1 MGLSLRPLKKIGEKI
16 GGSNSFLADVFSANT
31 QADIGRRVAAGQSS
45 DYTQQQQQKGVAGR
59 SIAVNP
65 IQRAVVTARGIG
77 EGIIQS
83 PVQLGN
89 WATSTMQQGTKDY
102 VGAQKAQLGL
112 QDTQAQ
118 IIATQGRIIK
128 DPTTSILAKQRAQR
142 LLNLM
147 GQQSNETFGNIKEQQ
162 TKQLSNLD
170 TRKNL
175 AAGASTVFDLAT
187 LGVGS
192 GAQAGLKTAA
202 KEGVGA
208 FAKVAA
214 KEGAK
219 AAGTGA
225 VSGALS
231 PIVSKG
237 KDATAKE
244 ILTGAATGAAVGG
257 ILPVAQYGAT
267 KVIGGV
273 IKGTEKTHLK
283 ATMSP
288 EDYKAWE
295 SLVISRA
302 NAEGKGN
309 TQLVAAFDEKIN
321 RIHDKYTRGEDGFIK
336 NPLANDAP
344 QVGKTEAPIVTPKQ
358 KPVVSSIAQ
367 GRVES
372 AIPGQ
377 ASTRAREAFVPE
389 QAKPVVNLNQ
399 VDALPSNM
407 RGGTGKVYQ
416 REMNIGNYALNESDA
431 QTLAEMAGKDVT
443 TLTNE
448 DVKRAAQFVG
458 VDNTKL
464 TDREM
469 QAVLAGRLN
478 QSREVTANINELG
491 RLKAAGASEEE
502 LLAAAKRARESVA
515 IDQSQKSFA
524 GRQLQA
530 ERILKTELSP
540 EDKFVR
546 LLVTS
551 GADPN
556 KIDKVLI
563 GLDISTPEAA
573 IKAWRSVVP
582 ATAGDWMTKYRYTN
596 MLSSPITHI
605 VNATSNLTGVAG
617 IRPIHQAFTATVDA
631 LRAGATGTARKEFFG
646 EIPAYYKGAVGEI
659 HNAVSSAF
667 ESMKRFSD
675 YKNVDMVGDMN
686 TPLAIGG
693 VKGTADAAL
702 SFIPKLLNAGDVL
715 FSKIAAGGEAGSLAY
730 KAAQGVDVG
739 DIASQATAKAEHTL
753 FRSKLGSKDQGY
765 ILQAIDTIPQLLNT
779 ARRSN
784 NPIVRNVSSFAF
796 PFVATPTNIFKQGI
810 EYSPFGITTLAGNAN
825 KTAQAAKALMGTTA
839 VAMAAGAF
847 AANDAITGAEPQDA
861 AQRDAFRA
869 EGKLPYAVKIGGHW
883 FQYSKLHPAIA
894 FNFATVAAVK
904 QALDNNTIDQS
915 QGDKIMSMVGG
926 VLGFYRDQSYVKGLG
941 DFVSTLQGIDTS
953 SAGNLIS
960 SVAGSTVSQALPLQ
974 SFNNWLGRL
983 INDTQTKVDYSA
995 DFIHQTA
1002 QRLFKD
1008 YPLGDKATGAPQ
1020 RMNPYTGEPIPVQN
1034 RGINAVSPVKV
1045 GTDMG
1050 YGNTTGLNVAERQ
1063 MMQGQQ
1069 DPQQFRSD
1077 LMYQKGIDKLDK
1089 RVRDSV
1095 TSDAGIKQG
1104 ASGKFYAKV
1113 NNKVETYDTQQE
1125 ADMAVAKDAF
1135 KKSDKK
1141 IQTVGDTVFYK
1152 IKDGTVKDEPKVR
1165 YDSAQEIAKIDLELD
1180 RTKRANDVNK
1190 WADAAQKKWDA
1201 LEKKKSLYDPET
1213 EADEITKLTNAQED
1227 LQAQADKYAE
1237 YGGFTKG
1244 KSGGKNGGLGISTAS
1259 MGVSVTPT
1267 GKTGRP
1273 SVSAKGGQ
1281 LRSVAA
1287 RTTSTKPRVTS
1298 KRSKV

>member
-31 QADIGRRVAAGQSS
+31 QADIQRRQAAGQPAS
-45 DYTQQQQQKGVAGR
+45 YVQQQQQKGVAGR
-59 SIAVNP
+59 SIATNP
-65 IQRAVVTARGIG
+65 MQRAVVTARGIG
-77 EGIIQS
+77 EGITQ
-83 PVQLGN
+83 PFLQLSS
-89 WATSTMQQGTKDY
+89 ATAATTPTQKNAY
-102 VGAQKAQLGL
+102 KAQLGL
-112 QDTQAQ
+112 QNTQAQ
-118 IIATQGRIIK
+118 IIASQGKILR
-128 DPTTSILAKQRAQR
+128 DPTSSMLAKQRAQR
-142 LLNLM
+142 LLKQM
-147 GQQSNETFGNIKEQQ
+147 GAQSNETFGQVKEQT
-162 TKQLSNLD
+162 TKDISTLD
-170 TRKNL
+170 TRKN
-175 AAGASTVFDLAT
+175 AAAMASIGFDLAT

-192 GAQAGLKTAA
+192 GAQAGLKAAA
-202 KEGVGA
+202 KEGLGA

-267 KVIGGV
+267 KVVNGV
-273 IKGTEKTHLK
+273 VKGAEKAKVKT
-283 ATMSP
+283 TFSP
-288 EDYKAWE
+288 EDYNRWE

-302 NAEGKGN
+302 NAETKGK
-309 TQLVAAFDEKIN
+309 TDLVNAIDEQIN
-321 RIHDKYTRGEDGFIK
+321 RIHDKYATVNEGGYIGT
-336 NPLANDAP
+336 
-344 QVGKTEAPIVTPKQ
+344 GKPTATPKQ
-358 KPVVSSIAQ
+358 KPVVSSMAQ
-367 GRVES
+367 GKAVTATPQA
-372 AIPGQ
+372 AI
-377 ASTRAREAFVPE
+377 AKAKEAFVPGE
-389 QAKPVVNLNQ
+389 AKPVVNLRQ
-399 VDALPSNM
+399 TDALPSNM
-407 RGGTGKVYQ
+407 QGGTGKLYQ
-416 REMNIGNYALNESDA
+416 REMNVGNYALSESDA
-431 QTLAEMAGKDVT
+431 QTLAEMAGKDVK
-443 TLTNE
+443 TLTNK
-448 DVKRAAQFVG
+448 DVQAAAQFVG
-458 VDNTKL
+458 VDKTKL

-469 QAVLAGRLN
+469 QAILAGRLN
-478 QSREVTANINELG
+478 QSREVTANIQELG
-491 RLKAAGASEEE
+491 RLKASGASEEE
-502 LLAAAKRARESVA
+502 MLAAARRARESVA
-515 IDQSQKSFA
+515 IDQNQKTFA

-530 ERILKTELSP
+530 ERILKTQLSP

-546 LLVTS
+546 LLVAS
-551 GADPN
+551 GADP
-556 KIDKVLI
+556 DKVDRALVN
-563 GLDISTPEAA
+563 LDISTPEAA

-582 ATAGDWMTKYRYTN
+582 ATASDWLTKYRYTN

-659 HNAVSSAF
+659 KNAVSAALD
-667 ESMKRFSD
+667 SMKRFSD

-693 VKGTADAAL
+693 FKGAADASL

-739 DIASQATAKAEHTL
+739 GDIAGQAAAKAEQTL
-753 FRSKLGSKDQGY
+753 FRTKLGGKEQGY
-765 ILQAIDTIPQLLNT
+765 VLQAVDAIPGLLNS
-779 ARRSN
+779 ARRN
-784 NPIVRNVSSFAF
+784 KNPIVRNMSSWAF
-796 PFVATPTNIFKQGI
+796 PFVSTPTNLFKQGI
-810 EYSPFGITTLAGNAN
+810 EYSPFGVITMAGNAN

-847 AANDAITGAEPQDA
+847 AANDAITGAEPTDA

-869 EGKLPYAVKIGGHW
+869 EGKLPYAIKIGNKW
-883 FQYSKLHPAIA
+883 VQYSKLHPAIA

-904 QALDNNTIDQS
+904 DAIDKKTIDQS

-953 SAGNLIS
+953 SAGNLVS
-960 SVAGSTVSQALPLQ
+960 SVAGSNISQVLPLQ
-974 SFNNWLGRL
+974 SFNNWLGRI
-983 INDTQTKVDYSA
+983 INETQTRVNFDA
-995 DFIHQTA
+995 PFMEQTA

-1008 YPLGDKATGAPQ
+1008 YPLGDKATNAPQ

-1034 RGINAVSPVKV
+1034 RGINAVSPAKIS
-1045 GTDMG
+1045 TDLG
-1050 YGNTTGLNVAERQ
+1050 YGNTTGLNVDERQ
-1063 MMQGQQ
+1063 MMQGVQ
-1069 DPQQFRSD
+1069 DQQQFRSEV
-1077 LMYQKGIDKLDK
+1077 MYQKGIDKLDK
-1089 RVRDSV
+1089 RVKDSLKTENNGV
-1095 TSDAGIKQG
+1095 KQG
-1104 ASGKFYAKV
+1104 ASGKFFARVDNKV
-1113 NNKVETYDTQQE
+1113 NSYDTQQE
-1125 ADMAVAKDAF
+1125 AEMAVAKDEF

-1152 IKDGTVKDEPKVR
+1152 TKDGKVKDEPKVR
-1165 YDSAQEIAKIDLELD
+1165 YDAAQEIAKLDLELD
-1180 RTKRANDVNK
+1180 RSKRAGSVNR
-1190 WADAAQKKWDA
+1190 WAEAAQKKWDA

-1237 YGGFTKG
+1237 YGGFKKG
-1244 KSGGKNGGLGISTAS
+1244 KKNGGLGISTAS

-1267 GKTGRP
+1267 SRTGRP
-1273 SVSAKGGQ
+1273 SVSVRGGQ
-1281 LRSVAA
+1281 LRSVASRGA
-1287 RTTSTKPRVTS
+1287 SRPTVTVKKSRV
-1298 KRSKV
+1298 